1 MVSPTPRMN
10 SLSRTC
16 SGTAGSSA
24 GGVSGVVL
32 PVGVV
37 AHPASVSA
45 RHSERR
51 VLRPLMSLAPR
62 GSANVDHYLAVGPL
76 RGLFYGLNHVL
87 ECEVRRYHHRE
98 VEHPGLHEPYD
109 VVVYAV
115 SGVAPYPYD
124 LVRPGYEHVHVHGG
138 ARRGPAQVYYLSV
151 SGMGVFPSPAA
162 STCMSAPRP
171 PVNSS
176 IMSPGLV
183 PVFPTLYARSAP
195 SFFARESLSSIT
207 SKAITRLAPATLASA
222 TEASPMGPAPN
233 TVTTAPGAEAPSP
246 MKSPL

>member
-87 ECEVRRYHHRE
+87 ECEVRRYHDRE
-98 VEHPGLHEPYD
+98 VEPPGLHEPYD

-151 SGMGVFPSPAA
+151 YRQRPFHLRYGGLRRPGGLHLYVGSPPAGRLESHVLGARTGLFP
-162 STCMSAPRP
+162 
-171 PVNSS
+171 
-176 IMSPGLV
+176 L
-183 PVFPTLYARSAP
+183 
-195 SFFARESLSSIT
+195 
-207 SKAITRLAPATLASA
+207 
-222 TEASPMGPAPN
+222 
-233 TVTTAPGAEAPSP
+233 
-246 MKSPL
+246 